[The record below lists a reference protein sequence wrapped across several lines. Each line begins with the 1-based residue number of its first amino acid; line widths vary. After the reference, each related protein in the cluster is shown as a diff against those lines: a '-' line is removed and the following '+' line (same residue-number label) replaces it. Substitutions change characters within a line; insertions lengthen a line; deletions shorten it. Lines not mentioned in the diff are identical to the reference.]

1 MRITARMNRRTLFL
15 LPLAPLAGCSK
26 LFYAT
31 AVKLGKEKR
40 DILVSRVKDARKDQE
55 EAKEQFK
62 TTLEAFQSVTG
73 FDGGK
78 LEEVYKKLNKEF
90 EKSEDRAKD
99 VRGRVSAIEMVAS
112 DMFKE
117 WGKEIDQMSD
127 RSLKTQSR
135 TLLRDTESR
144 YDTLI
149 RKMRDSE
156 KRMKPVLGAFRDQ
169 VLFLKHNLNA
179 RAIRSLKETSMKIGS
194 DVTALIG
201 EMEASIR
208 EADSFVATL
217 GKDES

>member
-1 MRITARMNRRTLFL
+1 MNRRSL
-15 LPLAPLAGCSK
+15 LSLALVPLAGCSK
-26 LFYAT
+26 LFYET

-90 EKSEDRAKD
+90 EKSEDRAND
-99 VRGRVSAIEMVAS
+99 VGGRINAIEMVAR

-135 TLLRDTESR
+135 SLLRDTESR
-144 YDTLI
+144 YGTLI

-179 RAIRSLKETSMKIGS
+179 RAIRSLKETSVKIGS

-208 EADSFVATL
+208 EADSFVASL
-217 GKDES
+217 GKEAES

>member
-1 MRITARMNRRTLFL
+1 MNRRSLL
-15 LPLAPLAGCSK
+15 SLPLVPLAGCSK
-26 LFYAT
+26 LFYET

-40 DILVSRVKDARKDQE
+40 DILVSRVKDARRDQE

-78 LEEVYKKLNKEF
+78 LAEVYKKLNKEF
-90 EKSEDRAKD
+90 EKSEDRAND
-99 VRGRVSAIEMVAS
+99 VGGRINAIEMVAR

-135 TLLRDTESR
+135 SLLRDTEVR
-144 YDTLI
+144 YGTLI

-179 RAIRSLKETSMKIGS
+179 RAIRSLKETSVKIGS

-208 EADSFVATL
+208 EADSFVASL
-217 GKDES
+217 GKETES